1 MGVQNHRVGVVGR
14 SIFYSGSELSNNNA
28 GFHNSINRGKY
39 LGDSYTAAQKTAI
52 TSGTFED
59 LFIGDYWT
67 IGGID
72 YVICHFDYYYRCSD
86 SDVNYHHIVVMPRG
100 NLTGLSF
107 TAINSESPT
116 NGTAQWC
123 SGTSHSTAGGYI
135 GSRMRTVIMPACDT
149 KVKAAFG
156 ASNVHAISEIYPN
169 AFASSSDGRAAGWAW
184 TTTDL
189 VCDLLNETMV
199 YGHQVWSQG
208 SAFGNMAYEVGID
221 KWQLAIF
228 ALDPGFAN
236 IRANW
241 WLRSVYSSTNAAIVG
256 NNGHASYDGAA
267 NAYGVRPRFLL
278 S

>member
-1 MGVQNHRVGVVGR
+1 MATSTIPKPAVVVNG
-14 SIFYSGSELSNNNA
+14 IG
-28 GFHNSINRGKY
+28 HNGIYRGQY
-39 LGDSYTAAQKTAI
+39 LGSSYTSAQKSMI
-52 TSGTFED
+52 TGGTFDD
-59 LFIGDYWT
+59 LYIGDYWT

-86 SDVNYHHIVVMPRG
+86 SDVNYHHAIMMPRG

-123 SGTSHSTAGGYI
+123 AGTTNTTAGGYI

-156 ASNVHAISEIYPN
+156 AANVHAISELYPN
-169 AFASSSDGRAAGWAW
+169 SFSSASDGRAKGWDW

-189 VCDLLNETMV
+189 ICDLCNETMV
-199 YGHQVWSQG
+199 YGHQVWG
-208 SAFGNMAYEVGID
+208 KGETEEGWEVGID

-228 ALDPGFAN
+228 ALNPHFAN
-236 IRANW
+236 RRAHW
-241 WLRSVYSSTNAAIVG
+241 WLRSVRSAAIAANVTNTG
-256 NNGHASYDGAA
+256 TANTGGAA
-267 NAYGVRPRFLL
+267 NAHGVRPRFIL